1 MDLSMTFMLGDDND
15 VQIYDMEV
23 FKIKIMK
30 SRYISLTVAFL
41 TLGFVMACKK
51 SVVYENPYD
60 GGKEPLGI
68 SLSLATP
75 PEPQEAAGGGTVTFA
90 ATGLLPYKDLIV
102 FSVNGQRAEIL
113 SITAAG
119 ITVKVPEEASTGIA
133 TLSVNDQVF
142 FGPKFKVSGKIS
154 IDPEFRVSGGA
165 NRDIFAYH
173 PLTDDRFIFVGAFT
187 DYDGKGLISPVN
199 RIVRVLKNGGAD
211 VSFRSGGADGTLYSV
226 TPLGDK
232 LVTAGS
238 FSGFYF
244 NSGKAT
250 LTNINNIT
258 MLSANGEVDS
268 VLVDTYSTTHSIA
281 PGIPATGKKKAVPAF
296 IGGTNSSISKVFSAQ
311 NKITATGNFRY
322 YLSKRYGLS
331 RKPVVIS
338 GITIYA
344 DSIVTDSV
352 ETPQVLRF
360 NADGSLDKTF
370 RFNTTTNM
378 GLPGGNGSVYSSYM
392 QTDGK
397 LIVVG
402 AFNKFDETTAGRI
415 IRLNTNGTVDLTFNS
430 GTGADNAIGS
440 ITYNPLNKKYL
451 ITGSFTTYNG
461 VSARGIALLN
471 EDGSIDQSFVSKG
484 FSSDGGA
491 TFAKQLSNGMIV
503 VSGVFSSYNEVRR
516 SGFMVLTPGGDLA
529 KGYNAMGGVRG
540 YVNDL
545 YETTNATG
553 QMAVMLMGSFTQI
566 DGVPANNITRLIFE
580 K

>member
-1 MDLSMTFMLGDDND
+1 MTFMPANDND
-15 VQIYDMEV
+15 VQIYETEV

-30 SRYISLTVAFL
+30 SRHISLTLAFL
-41 TLGFVMACKK
+41 TLGFIMACKK

-60 GGKEPLGI
+60 GGKEPLGV
-68 SLSLATP
+68 SLSLVTA
-75 PEPQEAAGGGTVTFA
+75 PEPQEAAGGATVTFA
-90 ATGLLPYKDLIV
+90 ATGLLPYKDLVV
-102 FSVNGQRAEIL
+102 FSFNGQRAEIL

-119 ITVKVPEEASTGIA
+119 ITVKVPEDASTGIA

-165 NRDIFAYH
+165 NRDIFAYY

-187 DYDGKGLISPVN
+187 DYDGKGIIFPVN
-199 RIVRVLKNGGAD
+199 RIVRAFKNGNAD
-211 VSFRSGGADGTLYSV
+211 ISFRSSGADGSIFGIV
-226 TPLGDK
+226 PLGDK
-232 LVTAGS
+232 YITAGS

-244 NSGKAT
+244 NSGRSI
-250 LTNINNIT
+250 LTNIHNIT
-258 MLSANGEVDS
+258 QLGASGEVDS
-268 VLVDTYSTTHSIA
+268 ILVDTYSTNHSIG

-296 IGGTNSSISKVFSAQ
+296 NGGTNSTIGKIYSYQ
-311 NKITATGNFRY
+311 NKLTATGNFKY
-322 YLSKRYGLS
+322 YISKRYDLS

-338 GITIYA
+338 GITLFG

-352 ETPQVLRF
+352 ETPQIVRF

-370 RFNTTTNM
+370 RFNSTNNR
-378 GLPGGNGSVYSSYM
+378 GLSAGNGFVSSSYM
-392 QTDGK
+392 QADGR

-402 AFNKFDETTAGRI
+402 SFNKFDELTAGRI
-415 IRLNTNGTVDLTFNS
+415 VRLNVNGTVDPSFNS
-430 GTGADNAIGS
+430 GTGADRGIGS

-461 VSARGIALLN
+461 VSAKGIALLN

-516 SGFMVLTPGGDLA
+516 SGFMILTPGGDLA
-529 KGYNAMGGVRG
+529 KGYNAIGGVKG

-545 YETTNATG
+545 YETTNSTG
-553 QMAVMLMGSFTQI
+553 QMAVMLVGSFTQI
-566 DGVPANNITRLIFE
+566 DGTTANNITRLIFE